1 MFLCLPN
8 AYTTNKVAYQTQGTD
23 AVFFDEVN
31 EGGSLNLDRLAL
43 SVEERQHEVK
53 EVALA

>member
-1 MFLCLPN
+1 MFLCLSN
-8 AYTTNKVAYQTQGTD
+8 AYTTNKVVYQTQGTD